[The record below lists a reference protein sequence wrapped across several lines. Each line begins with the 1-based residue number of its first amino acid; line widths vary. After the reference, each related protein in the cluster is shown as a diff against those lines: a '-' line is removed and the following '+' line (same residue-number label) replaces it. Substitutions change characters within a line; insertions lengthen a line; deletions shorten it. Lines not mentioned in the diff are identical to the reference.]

1 MGSPK
6 TPLCLDW
13 IIWQVASSRLSQ
25 EEDYGVSE
33 YMSFIPLHCAARLR
47 ACAVSNI
54 ETSRQKTFVRLNK
67 VEAKN
72 LIENGECMARHVKNI
87 KYSPTQAAVVAVADV
102 GVVEA
107 VMMRMTQRCCE
118 NRLD

>member
-1 MGSPK
+1 M
-6 TPLCLDW
+6 
-13 IIWQVASSRLSQ
+13 I
-25 EEDYGVSE
+25 E
-33 YMSFIPLHCAARLR
+33 Y
-47 ACAVSNI
+47 
-54 ETSRQKTFVRLNK
+54 
-67 VEAKN
+67 
-72 LIENGECMARHVKNI
+72 GECMAWRVKNI